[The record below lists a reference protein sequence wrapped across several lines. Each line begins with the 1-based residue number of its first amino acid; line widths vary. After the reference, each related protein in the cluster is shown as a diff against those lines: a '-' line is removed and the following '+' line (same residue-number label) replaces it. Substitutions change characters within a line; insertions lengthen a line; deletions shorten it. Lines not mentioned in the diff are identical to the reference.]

1 MSCKPVAR
9 EMIEASAARVRQK
22 AKLPD
27 PLPLDFAQLVAQRRA
42 DRLGAHIRREATN
55 RHADDIRQRVNAENQ
70 FNERERVQSLLRV
83 GVVPA
88 YMTAPVVAQMLNLHR
103 VEPVAPFTPP
113 IAAEVVAPGA
123 MEVDRVGI
131 NDWPLLGTDA
141 AQLAA
146 LLVPDARLLNDGVLA
161 RNLPPLTTAERTAR
175 LNLRNARA
183 FPELIESGNAKLRL
197 RTAPA

>member
-1 MSCKPVAR
+1 
-9 EMIEASAARVRQK
+9 MIEASAARVRQK

-88 YMTAPVVAQMLNLHR
+88 YVTAPVVAQMLNLHR
-103 VEPVAPFTPP
+103 AEPVAPLY
-113 IAAEVVAPGA
+113 ASHCRGGGRAWA
-123 MEVDRVGI
+123 MEWTVSASMIG
-131 NDWPLLGTDA
+131 PLLGTDA

-161 RNLPPLTTAERTAR
+161 RNLPHLTTAEKTAR